1 MRTAIPA
8 LLLLAILAL
17 LFEQP
22 RRSLDKILRRR
33 PQLLLLLPILLSA
46 FFTAVLSDAGALA
59 WQLIAAIAV
68 YTFVPACVAL
78 TQGTRPP
85 SWVDAALIVFL
96 WLPLEFAGAAASF
109 IPRPAQGFVHSA
121 AYGIAILTAL
131 VIFVIFRQFLE
142 MKYRLPES
150 MRDLTNPLIAYAL
163 AALILI
169 PIGLAINFMDPFHA
183 PRMSVPTIIGRF
195 FLILVAT
202 ALPEEILFRGLIQNW
217 LMQRFGQSNVVLMLA
232 SVIFGLAHFNNA
244 PGPPPNWRYI
254 IVATIAGFAYGKVFQ
269 KSSTV
274 LSSATLHALVNTT
287 KHAFF

>member
-1 MRTAIPA
+1 M
-8 LLLLAILAL
+8 
-17 LFEQP
+17 
-22 RRSLDKILRRR
+22 
-33 PQLLLLLPILLSA
+33 LLLLPILLTA
-46 FFTAVLSDAGALA
+46 VFTAVLWDAGALA

-68 YTFVPACVAL
+68 YTFVPVCVAL

-109 IPRPAQGFVHSA
+109 IPRPAQGFVHSV

-131 VIFVIFRQFLE
+131 MIFLIFRQFPG

-150 MRDLTNPLIAYAL
+150 IRDLANPLIAYAL
-163 AALILI
+163 VALILI
-169 PIGLAINFMDPFHA
+169 PLGLALNFMDPFHA